1 MAIMHKNPMPLSGAL
16 FVTNP
21 RKRRRNA
28 LALSSNPRRRRNALS
43 MRRNSLMQMLRRNA
57 DEQPTIPGFGDDS
70 ASSKSATKSRTK
82 SQAKKTTAKE
92 TTTATRKMGE
102 GLTYQQK
109 VAALRAAG
117 KLEGLNPK
125 KAKVEKMYADF
136 IADPT
141 SKKKKTTAK
150 KTTEKKA
157 TAKKVTEKK
166 TTEKKTTAKKTT
178 EKKTTEK
185 KVSDWGKFLGMV
197 KGMGLTRAEAKSL
210 YGKFKSGNKSAAD
223 IKKLRSEI
231 DKKAKSIKAEQKHGK
246 VGARTYRAAYNSVK
260 SEKPLLFNPFRLKN
274 PRRRKNQ
281 GIMGIQP
288 LALPLQFVE
297 SVQQTASNVP
307 VVKFVSFA
315 ITPLALGAAVY
326 AVHRLAE
333 PHVMKILEQDVKVQ
347 DIPVLKETLRFP
359 YTTTGVVAGLAL
371 GALAK
376 FDVLNAQAASLVAAS
391 AVSVGIALD
400 MSLRPVAKAAQQVVE
415 QQVAEKQAEIAV
427 QAAEAVEAITG
438 QDTAVAASTVAVNG
452 QGVTAP
458 TAPSMGA
465 IRAYR
470 SNGYG
475 DGGQYMIGRNTTAL
489 GSIHYGASAD
499 PEYADAS
506 PADAQACTCEMTA
519 KEISAA
525 KAGRAMWAK
534 AFPSAPRNLKRSQS
548 LYSRHAGLEGHR
560 YGWVIKMIGFK
571 NFQKIAS
578 LPPQQ
583 RATVL
588 RQLQKRAVA
597 SIPSLV
603 HAQQQQNGSIETA
616 SLSLNG
622 TFNAVQGFDSP
633 TYGALMFAG
642 SGY

>member
-21 RKRRRNA
+21 RKRRNA

-43 MRRNSLMQMLRRNA
+43 IRRNGLMEKLRINA
-57 DEQPTIPGFGDDS
+57 DQQPTIPGFGDAS
-70 ASSKSATKSRTK
+70 ASSTSATKSRTK
-82 SQAKKTTAKE
+82 SQSKKTTAKE
-92 TTTATRKMGE
+92 TTTATRKVGE

-117 KLEGLNPK
+117 KLEGRNPK

-136 IADPT
+136 IADPI
-141 SKKKKTTAK
+141 SKKKKKTTAK
-150 KTTEKKA
+150 KTTEKKT
-157 TAKKVTEKK
+157 TA
-166 TTEKKTTAKKTT
+166 KKTTAKKTG
-178 EKKTTEK
+178 EK

-197 KGMGLTRAEAKSL
+197 KGMGLTRAETKSL
-210 YGKFKSGNKSAAD
+210 YGKFKSGDKSAAD

-231 DKKAKSIKAEQKHGK
+231 NKKAKSIKAEQKHGK

-297 SVQQTASNVP
+297 GVQQTASNVP

>member
-43 MRRNSLMQMLRRNA
+43 MRRNSLMQKLRRNA

-92 TTTATRKMGE
+92 TTTRKMGE

-117 KLEGLNPK
+117 KLEGRNPK

-136 IADPT
+136 IADPI

-150 KTTEKKA
+150 KTT
-157 TAKKVTEKK
+157 AKK
-166 TTEKKTTAKKTT
+166 T

-197 KGMGLTRAEAKSL
+197 KGMGLTRAETKSL
-210 YGKFKSGNKSAAD
+210 YGKFKSGDKSAAD

-231 DKKAKSIKAEQKHGK
+231 NKKAKAIKAEQKHGK

-297 SVQQTASNVP
+297 GVQQTASNVP

>member
-21 RKRRRNA
+21 RKRRNA

-43 MRRNSLMQMLRRNA
+43 IRRNGLMEKLRRNA
-57 DEQPTIPGFGDDS
+57 DQQPTIPGFGDAS
-70 ASSKSATKSRTK
+70 ASSTSATKSRTK
-82 SQAKKTTAKE
+82 SQSKKTTAKE
-92 TTTATRKMGE
+92 TTTATRKVGE

-117 KLEGLNPK
+117 KLEGRNPK

-136 IADPT
+136 IADPI
-141 SKKKKTTAK
+141 SKKKKKTTAK
-150 KTTEKKA
+150 KTTEKKT
-157 TAKKVTEKK
+157 TA
-166 TTEKKTTAKKTT
+166 KKTTAKKTT
-178 EKKTTEK
+178 EKKTGEK

-197 KGMGLTRAEAKSL
+197 KGMGLTRAETKSL
-210 YGKFKSGNKSAAD
+210 YGKFKSGDKSAAD

-231 DKKAKSIKAEQKHGK
+231 NKKAKSIKAEQKHGK

-297 SVQQTASNVP
+297 GVQQTASNVP

>member
-43 MRRNSLMQMLRRNA
+43 TRRTSLMARLRKNA
-57 DEQPTIPGFGDDS
+57 DVQQTIPGFGDDS

-82 SQAKKTTAKE
+82 SQAKKTTAKK
-92 TTTATRKMGE
+92 TTTATRKLGE
-102 GLTYQQK
+102 GLNYHQK
-109 VAALRAAG
+109 VAVLREAG
-117 KLEGLNPK
+117 KLEGRNPK
-125 KAKVEKMYADF
+125 KAKVEKMYAAF
-136 IADPT
+136 IAEPT
-141 SKKKKTTAK
+141 TKKKTTAK
-150 KTTEKKA
+150 KTTA
-157 TAKKVTEKK
+157 
-166 TTEKKTTAKKTT
+166 KKTTAKKTT
-178 EKKTTEK
+178 AKKTTTEK
-185 KVSDWGKFLGMV
+185 TTARKKSDWSKFLGMV
-197 KGMGLTRAEAKSL
+197 KGMGLTRAETKSL
-210 YGKFKSGNKSAAD
+210 YAKYKNGDKSAAD

-231 DKKAKSIKAEQKHGK
+231 NKKAKEIKKSQKHRK

-260 SEKPLLFNPFRLKN
+260 SEKPMLFNPFRLKN

-281 GIMGIQP
+281 GIMGVQP
-288 LALPLQFVE
+288 LAMPLQFVE
-297 SVQQTASNVP
+297 SVQQTASDVP

-458 TAPSMGA
+458 VAPSMGA

-489 GSIHYGASAD
+489 GAIHYGASAD

>member
-21 RKRRRNA
+21 RKRRNA

-43 MRRNSLMQMLRRNA
+43 MRRNSLMEKLRINA
-57 DEQPTIPGFGDDS
+57 DQQPTIPGFGDAS
-70 ASSKSATKSRTK
+70 ASSTSATKSRTK
-82 SQAKKTTAKE
+82 SQSKKTTAKE
-92 TTTATRKMGE
+92 TTTATRKVGE

-117 KLEGLNPK
+117 KLEGRNPK

-136 IADPT
+136 IADPI
-141 SKKKKTTAK
+141 SKKKKKTTA
-150 KTTEKKA
+150 
-157 TAKKVTEKK
+157 KK

-178 EKKTTEK
+178 EKKTGEK

-197 KGMGLTRAEAKSL
+197 KGMGLTRAETKSL
-210 YGKFKSGNKSAAD
+210 YGKFKSGDKSAAD

-231 DKKAKSIKAEQKHGK
+231 NKKAKSIKAEQKHGK

-297 SVQQTASNVP
+297 GVQQTASNVP

>member
-21 RKRRRNA
+21 RKRRNA

-43 MRRNSLMQMLRRNA
+43 MRRNSLMEKLRINA
-57 DEQPTIPGFGDDS
+57 DQQPTIPGFGDAS
-70 ASSKSATKSRTK
+70 ASSTSATKSRTK
-82 SQAKKTTAKE
+82 SQSKKTTAKE
-92 TTTATRKMGE
+92 TTTATRKVGE

-117 KLEGLNPK
+117 KLEGRNPK

-136 IADPT
+136 IADPI
-141 SKKKKTTAK
+141 SKKKKKTTAK
-150 KTTEKKA
+150 KT
-157 TAKKVTEKK
+157 TEKK

-178 EKKTTEK
+178 EKKTGEK

-197 KGMGLTRAEAKSL
+197 KGMGLTRAETKSL
-210 YGKFKSGNKSAAD
+210 YGKFKSGDKSAAD

-231 DKKAKSIKAEQKHGK
+231 NKKAKSIKAEQKHGK

-297 SVQQTASNVP
+297 GVQQTASNVP

>member
-43 MRRNSLMQMLRRNA
+43 MRRNSLMEKLRINA
-57 DEQPTIPGFGDDS
+57 DQQPTIPGFGDAS
-70 ASSKSATKSRTK
+70 ASSTSATKSRTK
-82 SQAKKTTAKE
+82 SQAKKT

-117 KLEGLNPK
+117 KLEGRNPK

-136 IADPT
+136 IADPI
-141 SKKKKTTAK
+141 SKKKTTAK
-150 KTTEKKA
+150 KTTEKK
-157 TAKKVTEKK
+157 TG
-166 TTEKKTTAKKTT
+166 
-178 EKKTTEK
+178 EK

-197 KGMGLTRAEAKSL
+197 KGMGLTRAETKSL
-210 YGKFKSGNKSAAD
+210 YGKFKSGDKSAAD

-231 DKKAKSIKAEQKHGK
+231 NKKAKSIKAEQKHGK

-297 SVQQTASNVP
+297 GVQQTASNVP

-359 YTTTGVVAGLAL
+359 YTTTGVVAGWAL

-603 HAQQQQNGSIETA
+603 HAQQKQNGSIETA

>member
-21 RKRRRNA
+21 RKRRNA

-43 MRRNSLMQMLRRNA
+43 MRRNNLMQKLRRNA

-82 SQAKKTTAKE
+82 SQAKKTT
-92 TTTATRKMGE
+92 TTATRKMGE

-117 KLEGLNPK
+117 KLEGRNPK

-136 IADPT
+136 IADPI
-141 SKKKKTTAK
+141 SKKKKKTTAK
-150 KTTEKKA
+150 KTTEKKT
-157 TAKKVTEKK
+157 TA
-166 TTEKKTTAKKTT
+166 KKTTAKKTT
-178 EKKTTEK
+178 EKRTGEK

-197 KGMGLTRAEAKSL
+197 KGMGLTRAETKSL
-210 YGKFKSGNKSAAD
+210 YGKFKSGDKSAAD

-231 DKKAKSIKAEQKHGK
+231 NKKAKSIKAEQKHGK

-297 SVQQTASNVP
+297 GVQQTASNVP

>member
-21 RKRRRNA
+21 RKRRNA

-43 MRRNSLMQMLRRNA
+43 MRRNSLMEKLRINA
-57 DEQPTIPGFGDDS
+57 DQQPTIPGFGDAS
-70 ASSKSATKSRTK
+70 ASSTSATKSRTK
-82 SQAKKTTAKE
+82 SQSKKTTAKE
-92 TTTATRKMGE
+92 TTTATRKVGE

-117 KLEGLNPK
+117 KLEGRNPK

-136 IADPT
+136 IADPI
-141 SKKKKTTAK
+141 SKKKKKTTAK
-150 KTTEKKA
+150 KTTEKKT
-157 TAKKVTEKK
+157 TA
-166 TTEKKTTAKKTT
+166 KKTTAKKTT
-178 EKKTTEK
+178 EKKTGEK

-197 KGMGLTRAEAKSL
+197 KGMGLTRAETKSL
-210 YGKFKSGNKSAAD
+210 YGKFKSGDKSAAD

-231 DKKAKSIKAEQKHGK
+231 NKKAKSIKAEQKHGK

-297 SVQQTASNVP
+297 GVQQTASNVP

>member
-1 MAIMHKNPMPLSGAL
+1 
-16 FVTNP
+16 
-21 RKRRRNA
+21 
-28 LALSSNPRRRRNALS
+28 
-43 MRRNSLMQMLRRNA
+43 
-57 DEQPTIPGFGDDS
+57 
-70 ASSKSATKSRTK
+70 
-82 SQAKKTTAKE
+82 
-92 TTTATRKMGE
+92 
-102 GLTYQQK
+102 
-109 VAALRAAG
+109 
-117 KLEGLNPK
+117 
-125 KAKVEKMYADF
+125 
-136 IADPT
+136 
-141 SKKKKTTAK
+141 
-150 KTTEKKA
+150 
-157 TAKKVTEKK
+157 
-166 TTEKKTTAKKTT
+166 
-178 EKKTTEK
+178 
-185 KVSDWGKFLGMV
+185 
-197 KGMGLTRAEAKSL
+197 
-210 YGKFKSGNKSAAD
+210 
-223 IKKLRSEI
+223 
-231 DKKAKSIKAEQKHGK
+231 
-246 VGARTYRAAYNSVK
+246 
-260 SEKPLLFNPFRLKN
+260 
-274 PRRRKNQ
+274 
-281 GIMGIQP
+281 
-288 LALPLQFVE
+288 
-297 SVQQTASNVP
+297 
-307 VVKFVSFA
+307 
-315 ITPLALGAAVY
+315 
-326 AVHRLAE
+326 
-333 PHVMKILEQDVKVQ
+333 
-347 DIPVLKETLRFP
+347 
-359 YTTTGVVAGLAL
+359 
-371 GALAK
+371 
-376 FDVLNAQAASLVAAS
+376 VAAS

-489 GSIHYGASAD
+489 GAIHYGASAD

>member
-21 RKRRRNA
+21 RKRRNA

-43 MRRNSLMQMLRRNA
+43 IRRNGLMEKLRRNA
-57 DEQPTIPGFGDDS
+57 DQQPTIPGFGDAS
-70 ASSKSATKSRTK
+70 ASSTSATKSRTK
-82 SQAKKTTAKE
+82 SQSKKTTAKE
-92 TTTATRKMGE
+92 TTTATRKVGE

-117 KLEGLNPK
+117 KLEGRNPK

-136 IADPT
+136 IADPI
-141 SKKKKTTAK
+141 SKKKKKTTAK
-150 KTTEKKA
+150 KTTEKKT
-157 TAKKVTEKK
+157 TA
-166 TTEKKTTAKKTT
+166 KKTTAKKTG
-178 EKKTTEK
+178 EK

-197 KGMGLTRAEAKSL
+197 KGMGLTRAETKSL
-210 YGKFKSGNKSAAD
+210 YGKFKSGDKSAAD

-231 DKKAKSIKAEQKHGK
+231 NKKAKSIKAEQKHGK

-297 SVQQTASNVP
+297 GVQQTASNVP

>member
-21 RKRRRNA
+21 RKRRNA

-43 MRRNSLMQMLRRNA
+43 MRRNSLMEKLRINA
-57 DEQPTIPGFGDDS
+57 DQQPTIPGFGDAS
-70 ASSKSATKSRTK
+70 ASSTSATKSRTK
-82 SQAKKTTAKE
+82 SQSKKTTAKE
-92 TTTATRKMGE
+92 TTTATRKVGE

-117 KLEGLNPK
+117 KLEGRNPK

-136 IADPT
+136 IADPI
-141 SKKKKTTAK
+141 SKKKKKTTA
-150 KTTEKKA
+150 
-157 TAKKVTEKK
+157 KK

-178 EKKTTEK
+178 EKKTGEK

-197 KGMGLTRAEAKSL
+197 KGMGLTRAETKSL
-210 YGKFKSGNKSAAD
+210 YGKFKSGDKSAAD

-231 DKKAKSIKAEQKHGK
+231 NKKAKSIKAEQKHGK

-297 SVQQTASNVP
+297 GVQQTASNVP

-489 GSIHYGASAD
+489 GSIHYGAAAD